1 MPIGPLQAE
10 AIAPD
15 KLVPLQLKAS
25 LFVVSSWSLAPTHH
39 IGFAVANG
47 ARTGAAYFLQSE
59 KLLHSIGPREGEFIP
74 EGNHREQFQGL
85 RHSFLKAFG
94 LQPNP

>member
-1 MPIGPLQAE
+1 MPIAPLQAE
-10 AIAPD
+10 AIAAD

-25 LFVVSSWSLAPTHH
+25 LFVVSRRSLAPTHH

-47 ARTGAAYFLQSE
+47 ARAGAAYFFQSE
-59 KLLHSIGPREGEFIP
+59 KLFHSIGPREGEFVP
-74 EGNHREQFQGL
+74 KGSHREQFQGL

-94 LQPNP
+94 LQLKP

>member
-1 MPIGPLQAE
+1 MPIGPLQTE
-10 AIAPD
+10 AIAAG

-25 LFVVSSWSLAPTHH
+25 LFVVSRRSLAPTHD

-47 ARTGAAYFLQSE
+47 ARADAAYFLQSE
-59 KLLHSIGPREGEFIP
+59 KLLLTIGPREGEFVP